1 LVTCDDGG
9 LVAGVFTRYNNVA
22 LSAGDHY
29 LIETRGAWGSI
40 VRQPMG
46 ADTDLT
52 VALLPEWGMRGPTA
66 TLAVS
71 TNGQIVGS
79 VPVAVGPAGLTFRYR
94 QNLGG
99 QSVAAYWLAQPQTYL
114 PLVSR

>member
-1 LVTCDDGG
+1 MTCDDGG

-66 TLAVS
+66 ALALNAS
-71 TNGQIVGS
+71 GQIVGGT
-79 VPVAVGPAGLTFRYR
+79 PVMADPAGLTFHYR

-99 QSVAAYWLAQPQTYL
+99 QSVAAYWMAQPQINL
-114 PLVSR
+114 PLLLR